1 MNGID
6 ERETERLRAH
16 VARIVTELGSD
27 PSLLT
32 VFAGQYR
39 CESNAKGHRHYSP
52 RGTLPDGYEAFWY
65 HPDVMK
71 HGSPMQ
77 AFSAWGV
84 RVLAGHEGKG
94 HSDVHRLVDE
104 AIAATDAVVYSAR
117 RGWERQEAE
126 AHRGMKLWERAQL
139 AAVRS

>member
-1 MNGID
+1 MSGID

-27 PSLLT
+27 PALLT

-39 CESNAKGHRHYSP
+39 CESNEDGHRHYSP
-52 RGTLPDGYEAFWY
+52 RGTLPDGYEAFWD
-65 HPDVMK
+65 HPDVTK
-71 HGSPMQ
+71 QGSPMQ
-77 AFSAWGV
+77 AFSAFGI

-104 AIAATDAVVYSAR
+104 AIAATDAVVEGER
-117 RGWERQEAE
+117 RAWAGQEAR
-126 AHRGMKLWERAQL
+126 AHRSMQAWESAQL
-139 AAVRS
+139 AARRT